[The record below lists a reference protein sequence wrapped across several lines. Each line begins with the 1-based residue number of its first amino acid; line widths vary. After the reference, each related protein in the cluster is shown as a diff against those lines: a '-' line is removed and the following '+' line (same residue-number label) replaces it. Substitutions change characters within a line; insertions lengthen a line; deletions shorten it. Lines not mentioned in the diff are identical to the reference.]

1 MITSNSGCDL
11 RPPVDTYA
19 FKCEAKQSSLEVALT
34 ASRGA
39 ACAFIRGG
47 RGFEAFFFIAL
58 DLVCSSA
65 GATSDLLDL
74 CEFDLFQA
82 TFRCDSYPVFGERER
97 NSSGNDEI

>member
-1 MITSNSGCDL
+1 M
-11 RPPVDTYA
+11 DTYA

-82 TFRCDSYPVFGERER
+82 TFRCDSYPVFGGRER
-97 NSSGNDEI
+97 NPSGNDEI

>member
-97 NSSGNDEI
+97 NPSGNDEI

>member
-97 NSSGNDEI
+97 NSSGNYEI